1 MYSSR
6 NRSGKLLLE
15 DLRRDEH
22 IDGVKLTPVANAGNS
37 PSASW
42 YWRIAQRTDEGEC
55 NYGAGKLGFIVSMRQ
70 EWMRPWNRY
79 SIDIKCTTQA
89 RQPRCGCIMRLEH
102 GAVKLTIRDVTS
114 ESKSEIEANAQKW
127 WMRRR
132 RSYGVQLVCV
142 DRSTS

>member
-1 MYSSR
+1 MR
-6 NRSGKLLLE
+6 KALAIILMGFLLGGPTAVLAAK
-15 DLRRDEH
+15 
-22 IDGVKLTPVANAGNS
+22 VTAVPAAVA
-37 PSASW
+37 
-42 YWRIAQRTDEGEC
+42 
-55 NYGAGKLGFIVSMRQ
+55 KK
-70 EWMRPWNRY
+70 Y